1 MKEYKFNEVYEYKVL
16 KILKEFRECRER
28 LKRKFKENKNIE
40 ILKEDLQ
47 KELSD
52 KDMLKYIKDI
62 DTKLKF
68 NKSSPYFEI
77 IFTIHF
83 YTDNLLKKWELYN
96 KLEEIIINFEN
107 DNKLSFNKEYNIKVD
122 IEF

>member
-16 KILKEFRECRER
+16 KTLKEFKECRER

-40 ILKEDLQ
+40 LLKEDLQ

-62 DTKLKF
+62 DTELKF
-68 NKSSPYFEI
+68 KKSSPYLEI

-83 YTDNLLKKWELYN
+83 YTNNLLKKWELHN
-96 KLEEIIINFEN
+96 ELEEIIINFEN
-107 DNKLSFNKEYNIKVD
+107 DNRLSFNKEYNIIID
-122 IEF
+122 IKF

>member
-16 KILKEFRECRER
+16 KTLKEFRECRER
-28 LKRKFKENKNIE
+28 LKRRFKENKNIE

-68 NKSSPYFEI
+68 KKSSPYFEI
-77 IFTIHF
+77 IFTLHF
-83 YTDNLLKKWELYN
+83 HTDNLMKKWELYN
-96 KLEEIIINFEN
+96 ELEEIIINFEN
-107 DNKLSFNKEYNIKVD
+107 DNKLSFNKEYDIKVD

>member
-1 MKEYKFNEVYEYKVL
+1 MKENKFNEVYEYKVL
-16 KILKEFRECRER
+16 KTLKEFKECRER
-28 LKRKFKENKNIE
+28 LKRRFKENKNIE

-47 KELSD
+47 KKLLE
-52 KDMLKYIKDI
+52 KDMLKYIKEI
-62 DTKLKF
+62 DTELNF
-68 NKSSPYFEI
+68 NEASPYLEI
-77 IFTIHF
+77 IFTLHF
-83 YTDNLLKKWELYN
+83 YTDNLMKKWELYN